1 MFSSSILDVI
11 SSPYHSTVR
20 FLTQHPAFCS
30 HEETTL
36 PPGTPASH
44 QESSV
49 LIYLGAGETN
59 GSSKQLSQLDQGG
72 EQFGEN

>member
-20 FLTQHPAFCS
+20 LPTQHPAFCS
-30 HEETTL
+30 REETTL

-49 LIYLGAGETN
+49 IFYLGAGETN
-59 GSSKQLSQLDQGG
+59 GSSQQLSPLDPGG
-72 EQFGEN
+72 EQSGEN